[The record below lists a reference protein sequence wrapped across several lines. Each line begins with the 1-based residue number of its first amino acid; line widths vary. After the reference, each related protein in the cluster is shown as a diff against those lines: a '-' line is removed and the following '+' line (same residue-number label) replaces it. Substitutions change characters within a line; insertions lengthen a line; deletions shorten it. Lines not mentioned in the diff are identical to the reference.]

1 MTKVCTYSRYRTL
14 EARNE
19 HWPEHH
25 KLITDLLEQH
35 RDWDNQMNFVDV
47 ESHSND
53 HGLTTKECIVSMAKE
68 GKLQLLLI
76 PSISMLGR
84 NVNEVLSFVREL
96 NNSGCM
102 LYAIR
107 EGISPNEDELRQIN
121 MFAEIAE
128 SVEQK
133 NQEELEAEYE
143 PFKIEA
149 TSGRDVLDFVEGID
163 YEYEPNEDTD
173 KIKISIGENEI
184 TLPMNEYNFNII
196 LNALADIGNDFE
208 MDEQTM

>member
-1 MTKVCTYSRYRTL
+1 M
-14 EARNE
+14 
-19 HWPEHH
+19 
-25 KLITDLLEQH
+25 
-35 RDWDNQMNFVDV
+35 
-47 ESHSND
+47 
-53 HGLTTKECIVSMAKE
+53 
-68 GKLQLLLI
+68 
-76 PSISMLGR
+76 
-84 NVNEVLSFVREL
+84 
-96 NNSGCM
+96 
-102 LYAIR
+102 
-107 EGISPNEDELRQIN
+107 
-121 MFAEIAE
+121 AE
-128 SVEQK
+128 SAEQK
-133 NQEELEAEYE
+133 NQEAVEAEYE